1 MALKKGLGAK
11 GLGIEALI
19 NHTMEDFTQETDA
32 PMEIDIQKIAP
43 NRSQPRKYFA
53 EAALEEL
60 AASLKEYGVLQPIL
74 VKQTEDGFYEIIAGE
89 RRWRAA
95 KIAGLRTIPAIVR
108 KWETA
113 KAFEVALVENLQRE
127 DLNPLEEAQ
136 SYQRLQEEFGY
147 NQEMI
152 ANKIGKSRP
161 AVANALRL
169 LQLDA
174 RVQNFILENKLS
186 AGHARALLGLSDPDA
201 QFALA
206 EQILEEGL
214 SVRQVEQAVKAW
226 TQKEEET
233 EEAPKKPSADPIWQQ
248 VENELQSIFAT
259 KVKINRKKH
268 KGKIE
273 IEYYSDDDLD
283 RLLLLMKKL
292 EH

>member
-19 NHTMEDFTQETDA
+19 NHTMEDFTQETEP

-60 AASLKEYGVLQPIL
+60 AASLKEYGILQPIL

-113 KAFEVALVENLQRE
+113 KAFEAALVENLQRE
-127 DLNPLEEAQ
+127 NLNPLEEAQ
-136 SYQRLQEEFGY
+136 SYLRLQEEFGY
-147 NQEMI
+147 SQEQI

-174 RVQNFILENKLS
+174 RVQNFIWENKLS
-186 AGHARALLGLSDPDA
+186 AGHARALLGLADADA

-206 EQILEEGL
+206 EQILEDGL
-214 SVRQVEQAVKAW
+214 SVRQAEQAVKALS
-226 TQKEEET
+226 QKEEHPQQT
-233 EEAPKKPSADPIWQQ
+233 PKKQNIDPLWKQ
-248 VENELQSIFAT
+248 VEDELQSIFAT

-292 EH
+292 EE